1 MKGEGMKTRGE
12 KLLEYRILNNLTQQD
27 MVKLIGC
34 CLSTYRSLENDAQKK
49 TDYDKRI
56 EEVLD
61 GR

>member
-1 MKGEGMKTRGE
+1 MKTRGE

-49 TDYDKRI
+49 TNYDKRI
-56 EEVLD
+56 EEVLTNE
-61 GR
+61 